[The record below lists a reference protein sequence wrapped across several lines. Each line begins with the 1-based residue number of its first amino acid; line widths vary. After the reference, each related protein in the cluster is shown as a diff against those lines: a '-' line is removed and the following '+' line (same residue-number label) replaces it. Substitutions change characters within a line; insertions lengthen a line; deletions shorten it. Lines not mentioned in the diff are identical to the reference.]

1 MSRRRAA
8 RREPGARPARAPFA
22 IAGTVVAPGT
32 RARVELVG
40 ARQLSLEDTP
50 LPVHVIH
57 GQADGPRLFVSGA
70 IHGDELIGV
79 EVIRRLLTMKAVN
92 HCAGT
97 LVAVPVVNVHGF
109 RLHSR
114 YLPDRRDLNR
124 AFPGTAGGSLAARLA
139 HRFTE
144 EIVRRCTHGIDIHT
158 GAWHRD
164 NLPQVRAD
172 LSDPETERLAR
183 AFGVPVIIDAR
194 VRDGSL
200 RETAATHGVKMLLF
214 EGGEALRLDEV
225 VIRSAVRGVLG
236 VMAALGMLPGRHR
249 VRSAAHPYVSGGSRW
264 VRAPVSG
271 LMRMRVRLGQ
281 HVRKDQVVGYL
292 VDPDGAQRV
301 EVRSHLAGVVIGLTR
316 LPVLLE
322 GDAVAHLALF
332 ERPAE
337 VGKSVD
343 KLNEE
348 LDPEAGRGPSGALP
362 IL

>member
-1 MSRRRAA
+1 
-8 RREPGARPARAPFA
+8 
-22 IAGTVVAPGT
+22 VVAPGA

-40 ARQLSLEDTP
+40 ARQLTVEDMP

-57 GQADGPRLFVSGA
+57 GRADGPRLFLSGA

-79 EVIRRLLTMKAVN
+79 EVIRRILGMKAVN
-92 HCAGT
+92 RCAGT
-97 LVAVPVVNVHGF
+97 LVAIPVVNVHGF
-109 RLHSR
+109 RQLSR

-124 AFPGTAGGSLAARLA
+124 SFPGTAGGSLAARLA

-183 AFGVPVIIDAR
+183 SFGVPVIIDAR

-200 RETAATHGVKMLLF
+200 RETAAAHGVKSLLF

-225 VIRSAVRGVLG
+225 VIRTAVRGVLG
-236 VMAALGMLPGRHR
+236 VMAALGMLPDRLR
-249 VRSAAHPYVSGGSRW
+249 ARSVGEPFVSSGSRW

-281 HVRKDQVVGYL
+281 RVRKDQVVGHL
-292 VDPDGAQRV
+292 VDPDGTQRV
-301 EVRSHLAGVVIGLTR
+301 EVRSHLDGIVIGLTR

-322 GDAVAHLALF
+322 GDAVAHVATF
-332 ERPAE
+332 DRPAE
-337 VGKSVD
+337 VARRVV
-343 KLNEE
+343 KLAEE
-348 LDPEAGRGPSGALP
+348 LDPEVGRGPSGVLP
-362 IL
+362 IV